1 MTSEWNATL
10 RTALTRTLEDLCFVA
25 PDPDAASAADLPLEA
40 AALVAFTGPLA
51 GRLLVRVRGQALA
64 AITMDMLGSE
74 GTPEPGEQQDCLAEI
89 ANVACGT
96 TLPLLGDPR
105 AVFDVA
111 SPVVRWR
118 GEPEPTGQ
126 RVADATLSFETGAAE
141 LVLFIDAAGG
151 AP

>member
-1 MTSEWNATL
+1 MTT
-10 RTALTRTLEDLCFVA
+10 
-25 PDPDAASAADLPLEA
+25 
-40 AALVAFTGPLA
+40 
-51 GRLLVRVRGQALA
+51 
-64 AITMDMLGSE
+64 ITMDMLGSE
-74 GTPEPGEQQDCLAEI
+74 NTPEPGKQQDCLAEI

-126 RVADATLSFETGAAE
+126 RVADATLSFETGAAK
-141 LVLFIDAAGG
+141 LMLFIDAAKNT
-151 AP
+151 P